1 MVSFYYRSWAIAALG
16 SGAFAAAATYPNG
29 TTSSVCAD
37 WCWKTITETLT
48 YAEPTTVTE
57 TLTKTIGSPGYGDSS
72 AQTVTSWRTSTVT
85 APGESSNQTLTSWQ
99 TSTVVSTEEDKTT
112 EKTTETAYQ
121 NSTVT

>member
-1 MVSFYYRSWAIAALG
+1 MVSFHGLWAIAALI
-16 SGAFAAAATYPNG
+16 SGASAAAATYPNG

-48 YAEPTTVTE
+48 YAEPTTVYE
-57 TLTKTIGSPGYGDSS
+57 TLTETIGTPGHWDSS
-72 AQTVTSWRTSTVT
+72 ALTVTSWRTATVT